1 MLLAAGSSVPF
12 VNTFTVEDRTRTYQ
26 SRQSGYSTNPK
37 PRIRIRVKGR
47 YSGPL
52 VPLFDDQFE
61 RELPPEIRAK
71 LEASPRSI
79 NRPPVRI
86 PETEAEIEQALEWLK
101 SRGYLRPI
109 VPAPPPASAPQPVA
123 IPTASKTAQ
132 DTPLRGSGIWWL
144 LAIIIGLPLLLA
156 RLADNTPPQPRPL
169 EVRRALPAVE
179 VRRALP
185 AAPRAIALT
194 SAVSSVSNTEWQ
206 PIRMPDGSVV
216 QASYQGE
223 LPSSAALP
231 ARGRFIGEEYSTG
244 NTSWIWMTPAGASF
258 PSWVD
263 P

>member
-1 MLLAAGSSVPF
+1 
-12 VNTFTVEDRTRTYQ
+12 VNTFSVEDRTRTYQ
-26 SRQSGYSTNPK
+26 SRQNGYSTITK

-61 RELPPEIRAK
+61 RELPLETRAE
-71 LEASPRSI
+71 LEASPQSI

-101 SRGYLRPI
+101 SQGYLRSTS
-109 VPAPPPASAPQPVA
+109 PAPPPVPAPQPVA
-123 IPTASKTAQ
+123 IPQAAEPVQKES
-132 DTPLRGSGIWWL
+132 RSGSGIWCL
-144 LAIIIGLPLLLA
+144 LAVIMGLPLLLA
-156 RLADNTPPQPRPL
+156 RLADNTYPQARSV
-169 EVRRALPAVE
+169 EVHRALPAVE

-185 AAPRAIALT
+185 AAPHAIALT
-194 SAVSSVSNTEWQ
+194 SQTSTVSNAQWQ
-206 PIRMPDGSVV
+206 PIRMPDGTVV

-231 ARGRFIGEEYSTG
+231 PRGRFIGEEYSTG
-244 NTSWIWMTPAGASF
+244 NTSWIWMTPAGANF

>member
-1 MLLAAGSSVPF
+1 MNQPL
-12 VNTFTVEDRTRTYQ
+12 ERTQ
-26 SRQSGYSTNPK
+26 SRRNS
-37 PRIRIRVKGR
+37 
-47 YSGPL
+47 
-52 VPLFDDQFE
+52 FDDQFE
-61 RELPPEIRAK
+61 RELPPEIRAE
-71 LEASPRSI
+71 LGASPQSI

-86 PETEAEIEQALEWLK
+86 SETEAENEQALQWLK
-101 SRGYLRPI
+101 SQGYLRSA
-109 VPAPPPASAPQPVA
+109 VPAPPVPSPQPVA
-123 IPTASKTAQ
+123 IPTASKPA
-132 DTPLRGSGIWWL
+132 RGCAPRWSGTGIWWL
-144 LAIIIGLPLLLA
+144 LAALIGLPLLLA
-156 RLADNTPPQPRPL
+156 RFSDNTQPQARPV

-185 AAPRAIALT
+185 AVPRALPVT
-194 SAVSSVSNTEWQ
+194 SQTSTVSNTEWQ
-206 PIRMPDGSVV
+206 PIRMPDGSIV

>member
-1 MLLAAGSSVPF
+1 
-12 VNTFTVEDRTRTYQ
+12 VNTFSVEDRTRTYQ
-26 SRQSGYSTNPK
+26 TRQSGYSTITK

-47 YSGPL
+47 YTNPL

-61 RELPPEIRAK
+61 RELPPEIRAE
-71 LEASPRSI
+71 LGASPRSI
-79 NRPPVRI
+79 NRPSVRI
-86 PETEAEIEQALEWLK
+86 PETEAEIEQAVQWLK
-101 SRGYLRPI
+101 SQGYLRSASPAPSS
-109 VPAPPPASAPQPVA
+109 VPAPREVA
-123 IPTASKTAQ
+123 IPTASEPA
-132 DTPLRGSGIWWL
+132 RGCVPRSGTGIWLL
-144 LAIIIGLPLLLA
+144 LAALIGLPLLLA
-156 RLADNTPPQPRPL
+156 RVADNTQPQPRPV

-185 AAPRAIALT
+185 AVPRALPIT
-194 SAVSSVSNTEWQ
+194 SAVSTEWQ
-206 PIRMPDGSVV
+206 PIRMPDGTVV

-231 ARGRFIGEEYSTG
+231 AQGRFIGEEYSTG